1 MPPELENEPEVL
13 SKGSLPAITGRIVE
27 TYEECGAIHHLGHSP
42 LPSYRE
48 VVDILA
54 DLREILY
61 PGYGR
66 RQNLHLGNVA
76 YHVGDLIDSLH
87 DRLTQQIA
95 RAFRHDCNG
104 RHLETDTQPRA
115 QQITLRFLETIPE
128 LRHALAEDVQAAYDG
143 DPAAKSLVEIVFCY
157 PGVAAV
163 TVYRMAHELHRLG
176 VPLIPRMMT
185 EYAKGKTGIDIHPGA
200 TIGRRF
206 FIDHGTGVVI
216 GETTRI
222 GDGVKLYQGVTLG
235 ALSFPRDESG
245 NILRDAKRHP
255 TIEDGVVIYAN
266 ATILGGKTVIGH
278 HSVIGSSAWITRS
291 IAPYTTVTIED
302 PRLRYRE
309 ANDGLNDA
317 DYSRRINYQI

>member
-1 MPPELENEPEVL
+1 MATDLKSTDQL
-13 SKGSLPAITGRIVE
+13 SAITQRIVE

-76 YHVGDLIDSLH
+76 YHVGDLIDGLH
-87 DRLTQQIA
+87 NRLTQQTA
-95 RAFRHDCNG
+95 RAFRYDCHSQN
-104 RHLETDTQPRA
+104 HEPDVEAKA
-115 QQITLRFLETIPE
+115 QSIVIRFLDTLPE
-128 LRHALAEDVQAAYDG
+128 LRHALAEDVEAAFDG
-143 DPAAKSLVEIVFCY
+143 DPAAKSPDEIVFCY

-163 TVYRMAHELHRLG
+163 TVYRMAHELYRLE

-185 EYAKGKTGIDIHPGA
+185 EYAHGKTGIDIHPGA

-222 GDGVKLYQGVTLG
+222 GEGVKLYQGVTLG
-235 ALSFPRDESG
+235 ALSFPRDLKTGE
-245 NILRDAKRHP
+245 IVRDAQRHP
-255 TIEDGVVIYAN
+255 TIGDGVIIYAN
-266 ATILGGKTVIGH
+266 ATILGGETVVGH

-291 IAPYTTVTIED
+291 IAPYTTVTIEN

-309 ANDGLNDA
+309 SNDGITDA
-317 DYSRRINYQI
+317 EYLKRLNYQI

>member
-1 MPPELENEPEVL
+1 MATDLKSTDQL
-13 SKGSLPAITGRIVE
+13 SAITQRIVE

-48 VVDILA
+48 IVDILA

-76 YHVGDLIDSLH
+76 YHVGDLIDGLNN
-87 DRLTQQIA
+87 RLTQQIA
-95 RAFRHDCNG
+95 RAFRNDCHSQNG
-104 RHLETDTQPRA
+104 EAEFEAKARSLVM
-115 QQITLRFLETIPE
+115 RFLDTLPE
-128 LRHALAEDVQAAYDG
+128 LRHTLAEDVEAAFDG
-143 DPAAKSLVEIVFCY
+143 DPAAKSPDEIVFCY
-157 PGVAAV
+157 PGLAAV
-163 TVYRMAHELHRLG
+163 TVYRMAHELYRLE

-185 EYAKGKTGIDIHPGA
+185 EYAHGKTGIDIHPGA

-222 GDGVKLYQGVTLG
+222 GEGVKLYQGVTLG
-235 ALSFPRDESG
+235 ALSFPRDEKTG
-245 NILRDAKRHP
+245 EIMRDAQRHP
-255 TIEDGVVIYAN
+255 TIGDGVVIYAN
-266 ATILGGKTVIGH
+266 ATILGGETVIGH

-291 IAPYTTVTIED
+291 IAPYTTVTIEN

-309 ANDGLNDA
+309 SNDGITDA
-317 DYSRRINYQI
+317 EYLKRLNYQI

>member
-1 MPPELENEPEVL
+1 MPPDTENPIDVF
-13 SKGSLPAITGRIVE
+13 SRASLQAITGRIVE

-95 RAFRHDCNG
+95 RAFRHDCHN
-104 RHLETDTQPRA
+104 RDVDTDFEARA
-115 QQITLRFLETIPE
+115 EEIAVRFLDTMPE
-128 LRHALAEDVQAAYDG
+128 LRHTLAEDVQAAYDG

-216 GETTRI
+216 GATTHI

-235 ALSFPRDESG
+235 ALSFPRDETG
-245 NILRDAKRHP
+245 QIVRDAKRHP
-255 TIEDGVVIYAN
+255 TLEDEVVIYAN

-309 ANDGLNDA
+309 SNDGLFDK
-317 DYSRRINYQI
+317 DYALRLNYQI